1 MNKSLRAIPQA
12 LYPYFVEG
20 NQNEPLISQKCT
32 LLPFLL
38 MITESQKTVRQRFYH
53 HLRIFSLRMVEVD
66 TLDLQGF
73 K

>member
-1 MNKSLRAIPQA
+1 MNESLRAIPQA
-12 LYPYFVEG
+12 LCPYFVEG

-38 MITESQKTVRQRFYH
+38 MITESQKTIRQGFYH
-53 HLRIFSLRMVEVD
+53 HLRILSLRMAEED
-66 TLDLQGF
+66 TLDLRGY

>member
-1 MNKSLRAIPQA
+1 MNESLRAIPQA

-32 LLPFLL
+32 LVPFLL
-38 MITESQKTVRQRFYH
+38 MITKSQKTFRRGFYH
-53 HLRIFSLRMVEVD
+53 HLRVLSSRMVEED
-66 TLDLQGF
+66 TLDLQGC